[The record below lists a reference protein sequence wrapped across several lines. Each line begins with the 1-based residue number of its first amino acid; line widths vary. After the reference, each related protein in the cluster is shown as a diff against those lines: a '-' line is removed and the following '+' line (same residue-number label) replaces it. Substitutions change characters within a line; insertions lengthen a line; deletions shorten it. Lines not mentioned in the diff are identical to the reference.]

1 MIQKE
6 SLYLITPG
14 DLILSQFNAYYLQI
28 SKKYVLRLFAEEVTL
43 DVYKTNSYT
52 FNPGHAL
59 IYNVDK
65 T

>member
-6 SLYLITPG
+6 LLYLITLG
-14 DLILSQFNAYYLQI
+14 DLILSHFFAYYLQI
-28 SKKYVLRLFAEEVTL
+28 SKKYVLRLFADEVTL
-43 DVYKTNSYT
+43 GAYKTNSYT

-59 IYNVDK
+59 LYNVDK